1 MKLLKHVFTIF
12 TLCSLGLAVG
22 ACREMPSNQASG
34 TGSTQVS
41 QPTVSNE
48 DTQFVKKLS
57 ELQSKNPKQDAQ
69 TAISRGEHYFLCNAG
84 RSRSVPGL
92 TAEVY
97 ANARE
102 RCPTTKCLEG
112 VTDALY
118 GENHAK
124 YLSAALEYSAQ
135 WNQVMVT
142 ACY

>member
-1 MKLLKHVFTIF
+1 
-12 TLCSLGLAVG
+12 
-22 ACREMPSNQASG
+22 MPNHQVAGASG
-34 TGSTQVS
+34 GQNV
-41 QPTVSNE
+41 VANE
-48 DTQFVKKLS
+48 DAQFVKMLGN
-57 ELQSKNPKQDAQ
+57 LQTKNPKQDAQ
-69 TAISRGEHYFLCNAG
+69 TAMASGERYFLCNAG

-102 RCPTTKCLEG
+102 RCPTKCLDG
-112 VTDALY
+112 VTDALL

-124 YLSAALEYSAQ
+124 YLEAALQYSAQ

>member
-1 MKLLKHVFTIF
+1 MKTINQLLSMIALCGLSL
-12 TLCSLGLAVG
+12 TLG
-22 ACREMPSNQASG
+22 ACREMPNHQVAGASG
-34 TGSTQVS
+34 GQNV
-41 QPTVSNE
+41 VANE
-48 DTQFVKKLS
+48 DAQFVKMLS
-57 ELQSKNPKQDAQ
+57 ELQTKNPKQDAQ
-69 TAISRGEHYFLCNAG
+69 TAMASGERYFLCNAG

-102 RCPTTKCLEG
+102 RCPTKCLDG
-112 VTDALY
+112 VTDALL

-124 YLSAALEYSAQ
+124 YLEAALQYSAQ